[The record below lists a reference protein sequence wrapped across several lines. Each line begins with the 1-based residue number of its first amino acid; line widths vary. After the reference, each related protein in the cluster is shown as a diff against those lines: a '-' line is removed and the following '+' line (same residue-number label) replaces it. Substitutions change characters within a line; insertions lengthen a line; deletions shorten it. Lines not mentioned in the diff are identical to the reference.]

1 MATTNDKIFCDTNII
16 IRLNVLETPE
26 HAQVKA
32 AVGRLLE
39 DKAELWI
46 SRQVVREFCAVL
58 TRPQTF
64 LNPLPSAQVAARVK
78 TLLPMFR
85 VADENAQVADRLLML
100 METTPLG
107 GKQVHDA
114 NIAATMVVYNI
125 HRLFTLNVADFARF
139 SKLITVLTL
148 EDILKSE

>member
-1 MATTNDKIFCDTNII
+1 
-16 IRLNVLETPE
+16 
-26 HAQVKA
+26 
-32 AVGRLLE
+32 
-39 DKAELWI
+39 
-46 SRQVVREFCAVL
+46 
-58 TRPQTF
+58 
-64 LNPLPSAQVAARVK
+64 
-78 TLLPMFR
+78 
-85 VADENAQVADRLLML
+85 ML